1 MTDLYIDPTTHDLLI
16 ESGGFRYTIL
26 SEQTRQRL
34 EITLKTY
41 KGEWFPNK
49 DYGAPYLKNDDNQVE
64 LLGKTTLGFL
74 ETILKEEI
82 LKSPNIE
89 QLITFSVDNNRVTR
103 EIKVTFEALM
113 EDGTLIEQ
121 TVVV

>member
-1 MTDLYIDPTTHDLLI
+1 MTDFYIDPATHDLAI
-16 ESGGFRYTIL
+16 EDGAFRYTVTG
-26 SEQTRQRL
+26 EQTRQRL

-49 DYGAPYLKNDDNQVE
+49 DYGVPYLKNDDNQIE
-64 LLGKTTLGFL
+64 LLGKTTEGFL
-74 ETILKEEI
+74 EAVLKEEI
-82 LKSPNIE
+82 LSSPNID
-89 QLITFSVDNNRVTR
+89 QLISFSLDNSRVTR

-113 EDGTLIEQ
+113 EDGTLIAQ